1 MNLAG
6 MSFDVGLLNLT
17 NWIGNVIMPTL
28 SAFLIILAILQFS
41 KGQEFAHSMYGALA
55 SLMVSGIARAF
66 ETFAS
71 QAAWNNP
78 DLYWLSIVA
87 LINWVANVILP
98 IYAASQVALMALKLG
113 VFSLVNPTS
122 GWMRHFLTAALCLTV
137 SGVLR
142 LAEFFVA
149 QGTGGIT

>member
-6 MSFDVGLLNLT
+6 MSFDVGILNLT
-17 NWIGNVIMPTL
+17 NWLGNVIMPTL
-28 SAFLIILAILQFS
+28 SAVFVILAILQFS
-41 KGQEFAHSMYGALA
+41 KGEEFAHSMYGALA
-55 SLMVSGIARAF
+55 SLMVSGLARAF

-87 LINWVANVILP
+87 VINWVANVILP
-98 IYAASQVALMALKLG
+98 VYAASQVALMALKLG
-113 VFSLVNPTS
+113 VFSLVHPTS

-137 SGVLR
+137 SGVVR

-149 QGTGGIT
+149 QGTGGVT

>member
-1 MNLAG
+1 MNLG
-6 MSFDVGLLNLT
+6 SMSFDHGILHLA
-17 NWIGNVIMPTL
+17 NWVGNVIMPTL
-28 SAFLIILAILQFS
+28 AAAFIIIAILRFS

-55 SLMVSGIARAF
+55 CLMVSGLTRAF

-78 DLYWLSIVA
+78 DLYWLSIVT

-98 IYAASQVALMALKLG
+98 VYAASQVAAMALRLG
-113 VFSLVNPTS
+113 VFSLVDLS
-122 GWMRHFLTAALCLTV
+122 GCWLRHFVTAALCLMV
-137 SGVLR
+137 SGLVR

-149 QGTGGIT
+149 QGTAGVT

>member
-1 MNLAG
+1 MNLSG
-6 MSFDVGLLNLT
+6 MSFDHGILNLA
-17 NWIGNVIMPTL
+17 NWVGNVIMPTL
-28 SAFLIILAILQFS
+28 AAVFIINAILQFS
-41 KGQEFAHSMYGALA
+41 KGQDFAHSMYGALA
-55 SLMVSGIARAF
+55 ALMISGLTRAF

-71 QAAWNNP
+71 QATWNNP
-78 DLYWLSIVA
+78 DLYWLSIVT

-98 IYAASQVALMALKLG
+98 VYAASQVAAMALRLG
-113 VFSLVNPTS
+113 VFSLVHPTS
-122 GWMRHFLTAALCLTV
+122 GWLRHFVTAALCLMV